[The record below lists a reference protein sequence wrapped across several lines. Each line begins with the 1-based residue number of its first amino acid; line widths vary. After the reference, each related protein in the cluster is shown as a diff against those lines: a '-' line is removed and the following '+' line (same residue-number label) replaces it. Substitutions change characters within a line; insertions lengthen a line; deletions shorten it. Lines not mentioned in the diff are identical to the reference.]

1 MIPSVPVSWGELLDK
16 VTILEIKSERLT
28 SQVALANVRREREEL
43 SALAQNA
50 EDLHPE
56 IAVIRSELKRV
67 NEALWQIEDDIRV
80 KEAAGSF
87 DAEFIRLAR
96 AVYHNNDQRGRL
108 KQKINALL
116 NSAIVEEKQ
125 YSRY

>member
-56 IAVIRSELKRV
+56 IAGIRSELKRV
-67 NEALWQIEDDIRV
+67 NEALWQIEDDIRM